1 MCVAVLT
8 FLKSLQTSS
17 QDGIGK
23 LHSRL
28 PSESSPTPPVLET
41 SHLLFFST
49 ETELLPVFLLVL
61 LNAMDGILNSWV
73 KNRIEN
79 LKCLYRAG
87 S

>member
-23 LHSRL
+23 LDSRL
-28 PSESSPTPPVLET
+28 SSEIGPTPPVWRLVVYCAF
-41 SHLLFFST
+41 HWA
-49 ETELLPVFLLVL
+49 ELLPVFSLVL
-61 LNAMDGILNSWV
+61 LNAMDGVLDSWV

>member
-23 LHSRL
+23 LDSRL
-28 PSESSPTPPVLET
+28 PSEIGPTPPV
-41 SHLLFFST
+41 SVPSI